1 MQVHHLRSA
10 TLLLSL
16 GSQRLLVD
24 PMLAKPGTLPGFKLF
39 GGGRRANPLV
49 PLPPVVDDVLA
60 QATGVL
66 ITHEHPDHL
75 DPDGVAWIR
84 ARRLPVWASPLD
96 VPSLRRKGL
105 DAHELRNGSLGLG
118 VEWIPSRHGRG
129 PLGWLMGPVA
139 GWYLSH
145 PYEPSVYLT
154 SDAVLSESVLDALS
168 RLRPDVVIAPAGAAS
183 FGVGPSILFS
193 VDELVTLV
201 RRAPHA
207 VVLNHLEALDHCP
220 TTRSALKQ
228 RMEQEGLSSR
238 VHIPQDGEIFHF
250 ARRGSEAPAAPG
262 PGPTGRPWLQ
272 KWVASRLG

>member
-10 TLLLSL
+10 TMLLSI

-24 PMLAKPGTLPGFKLF
+24 PMLAKPGTLPGFKMF
-39 GGGRRANPLV
+39 GGGRRPNPLV
-49 PLPPVVDDVLA
+49 PLPSVADEVLA
-60 QATGVL
+60 QASGVL
-66 ITHEHPDHL
+66 VTHEHPDHL
-75 DPDGVAWIR
+75 DGEAVSLIV

-105 DAHELRNGSLGLG
+105 DARELTSGSLGLS

-145 PYEPSVYLT
+145 PDEPSVYLT

-168 RLRPDVVIAPAGAAS
+168 RLRPDVVIAPAGAAN
-183 FGVGPSILFS
+183 FGIGPSILFT
-193 VDELVTLV
+193 VDELVTLI
-201 RRAPHA
+201 RRAPHE

-220 TTRSALKQ
+220 TTRSALRERLEK
-228 RMEQEGLSSR
+228 EGLSRR
-238 VHIPQDGEIFHF
+238 VHIPQDGEVFHF
-250 ARRGSEAPAAPG
+250 ARRSPEPHAVPG
-262 PGPTGRPWLQ
+262 PGPSARPRLQ